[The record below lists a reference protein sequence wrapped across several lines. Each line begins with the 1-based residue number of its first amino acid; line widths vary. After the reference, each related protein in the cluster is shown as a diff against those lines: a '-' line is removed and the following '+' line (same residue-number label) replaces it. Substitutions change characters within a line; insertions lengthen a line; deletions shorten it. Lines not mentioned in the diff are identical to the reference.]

1 MIVYHSTTAET
12 AKKIIEHGFHDGR
25 GRFLTA
31 SEWVGVWVSDR
42 PLDQNEGA
50 KGDTVLQVNLTVSEE
65 EIAQY
70 EWVQEGAQLSRVADA
85 FGIAQFRRG
94 AIGYRRQR
102 RIYVKVMQKGI
113 QSTCRY

>member
-1 MIVYHSTTAET
+1 MPKSRQAALGMIVYHSTTAET
-12 AKKIIEHGFHDGR
+12 AKKIIEHGFRDGR

-50 KGDTVLQVNLTVSEE
+50 KGDTVLKVNLAVSEA

-70 EWVQEGAQLSRVADA
+70 EWVQEGSSYREWLMPAELLNSGEVRLATDDDA
-85 FGIAQFRRG
+85 SLLR
-94 AIGYRRQR
+94 
-102 RIYVKVMQKGI
+102 
-113 QSTCRY
+113 